1 MLSLA
6 RNYFV
11 ELVNQVGSGWN
22 RFWFTPS
29 APQTLGL
36 LRVLTGALALYYVAS
51 FGPDLVAFFGPGG
64 LIPVET
70 VQTWT
75 NNVVTRFSYFDSIH
89 SPGSLRAAHFAGL
102 VVVGLFTIGFFTRVT
117 SILSLVVLLSYLH
130 RAPMLVSEAEPV
142 LAMLMLYL
150 CIGPAGECFSVDAW
164 RRHRKAQRTDP
175 TGEPP
180 ARRKSTL
187 ATIATRLIQIH
198 LAAIFVA
205 SGLAMLSTQTWWAGD
220 AVWWIVARPRSSG
233 FWLTRSLSRMP
244 LVFQFLTHTIV
255 AYHLLFPLLV
265 WNRLARPL
273 VLAAGLLVW
282 PLVAVIS
289 GLYLYAAVMLAGTC
303 IYLSPSLVAL
313 LEKRREATPEPQK
326 VDAIHKSTAPA
337 QRATVRV

>member
-6 RNYFV
+6 RNYLV
-11 ELVNQVGSGWN
+11 DLVNQVGSGWN

-29 APQTLGL
+29 APQTLSM

-51 FGPDLVAFFGPGG
+51 FGADLVAFFGPGG
-64 LIPVET
+64 LIPVDT
-70 VQTWT
+70 VLMWT
-75 NNVVTRFSYFDSIH
+75 NDFVTRFSYFDSIQTA
-89 SPGSLRAAHFAGL
+89 GGLRAAHYTGL

-117 SILSLVVLLSYLH
+117 SILSLIVLLSYMH
-130 RAPMLVSEAEPV
+130 RAPMLVTEAEPV

-150 CIGPAGECFSVDAW
+150 CIGPSGACFSVDAW
-164 RRHRKAQRTDP
+164 LRRRKALQIDP
-175 TGEPP
+175 AAEPP
-180 ARRKSTL
+180 APAKSTL

-220 AVWWIVARPRSSG
+220 AVWWIIARPRSSG

-244 LVFQFLTHTIV
+244 LVFQFLTHVIV

-273 VLAAGLLVW
+273 VLAAGLLIW
-282 PLVAVIS
+282 PLVAI
-289 GLYLYAAVMLAGTC
+289 
-303 IYLSPSLVAL
+303 I
-313 LEKRREATPEPQK
+313 
-326 VDAIHKSTAPA
+326 
-337 QRATVRV
+337 

>member
-6 RNYFV
+6 RNYLV
-11 ELVNQVGSGWN
+11 DLVNQVGSGWN

-29 APQTLGL
+29 APQTLSM
-36 LRVLTGALALYYVAS
+36 LRVLSGALALYYVAS
-51 FGPDLVAFFGPGG
+51 FGADLVAFFGPGG
-64 LIPVET
+64 LIPVDT
-70 VQTWT
+70 VLMWT
-75 NNVVTRFSYFDSIH
+75 NDFVTRYSYLDSIETA
-89 SPGSLRAAHFAGL
+89 GSLRAAHYTGL

-117 SILSLVVLLSYLH
+117 SILSLIVLLSYMH
-130 RAPMLVSEAEPV
+130 RAPMLVTEAEPV

-150 CIGPAGECFSVDAW
+150 CISPAGAYFSVDAW
-164 RRHRKAQRTDP
+164 LRRRKAFQADP
-175 TGEPP
+175 TSEPP
-180 ARRKSTL
+180 APAKSTL

-198 LAAIFVA
+198 LAAIFIA

-220 AVWWIVARPRSSG
+220 AVWWIIARPRSGG
-233 FWLTRSLSRMP
+233 FWLTSSLSRMP
-244 LVFQFLTHTIV
+244 LVFQFLTHVIV

-273 VLAAGLLVW
+273 VLAAGLLIW

-303 IYLSPSLVAL
+303 IYISPAVVAL
-313 LEKRREATPEPQK
+313 LEKRREDMPEPQK
-326 VDAIHKSTAPA
+326 VDTIHKPTAPS

>member
-75 NNVVTRFSYFDSIH
+75 NNVITRFSYFDSIET
-89 SPGSLRAAHFAGL
+89 PGSLRAAHYAGL

-150 CIGPAGECFSVDAW
+150 CIGPSGACFSVDAW
-164 RRHRKAQRTDP
+164 LRRKAQPTDP
-175 TGEPP
+175 TAEPP
-180 ARRKSTL
+180 APAKSTL

-220 AVWWIVARPRSSG
+220 AVWWIIARPRSSG

-244 LVFQFLTHTIV
+244 LVFQFLTHVIV

-273 VLAAGLLVW
+273 VLAAGLLIW
-282 PLVAVIS
+282 PLVAIIS

-303 IYLSPSLVAL
+303 IYISPAVVAL
-313 LEKRREATPEPQK
+313 LEKRRETTPEPQK
-326 VDAIHKSTAPA
+326 VDAIHKPTAPS